1 VIIENGMSD
10 ERRQHGGRRKMPG
23 GRVVKGLCAAS
34 AILIVMG
41 DAAKAEFVPSSKPL
55 SVDVDASE
63 QPLIEALRLGD
74 NRAYEKLIRDFGPR
88 MLAVARRVVRSETEA
103 EEAVQDA
110 FISAFRAIGTF
121 EGGAKLS
128 TWLHRITVNA
138 ALMRLRKSGRIREA
152 SIESLLPSFGEDGHA
167 KRSPSPWRGG
177 NGAELSAEETRSL
190 VMEGI
195 DKLPEAYRVV
205 IMMRDV
211 DGLSTLQAAQLL
223 GDTETAVKV
232 RLHRARLALRELL
245 DPHMAEGRL

>member
-1 VIIENGMSD
+1 MTGDTPV
-10 ERRQHGGRRKMPG
+10 
-23 GRVVKGLCAAS
+23 GRVRGGVTGLCAAG
-34 AILIVMG
+34 AILLSMG
-41 DAAKAEFVPSSKPL
+41 EGVKAE
-55 SVDVDASE
+55 SVTSIQPVSIEIGAGE
-63 QPLIEALRLGD
+63 QSLIDALRQGD
-74 NRAYEKLIRDFGPR
+74 NRAYERLIRDFGPR
-88 MLAVARRVVRSETEA
+88 MLAVARRVVRSDTEA

-138 ALMRLRKSGRIREA
+138 ALMRLRKTGRIREG
-152 SIESLLPSFGEDGHA
+152 SIEAMLPSFGEDGHA
-167 KRSPSPWRGG
+167 KRSPSTWRQ
-177 NGAELSAEETRSL
+177 GAGAGLAGEETRAM
-190 VMEGI
+190 VMAAI

-245 DPHMAEGRL
+245 DPQMAEGRL

>member
-1 VIIENGMSD
+1 
-10 ERRQHGGRRKMPG
+10 
-23 GRVVKGLCAAS
+23 
-34 AILIVMG
+34 MG
-41 DAAKAEFVPSSKPL
+41 DAAKADVVSSIKP
-55 SVDVDASE
+55 VAVEAGAGE
-63 QPLIEALRLGD
+63 QPLIDALRRGE
-74 NRAYEKLIRDFGPR
+74 NGAYERLIRDFGPR
-88 MLAVARRVVRSETEA
+88 MLAVAKRVVRSETDA

-110 FISAFRAIGTF
+110 FISAFRAIGSF

-138 ALMRLRKSGRIREA
+138 ALMRLRKAGRIREA
-152 SIESLLPSFGEDGHA
+152 SIDALLPSFSEEGYA
-167 KRSPSPWRGG
+167 RRRPSAWRSGD
-177 NGAELSAEETRSL
+177 GAELSGEETRAL
-190 VMEGI
+190 VMEAI

-211 DGLSTLQAAQLL
+211 DGLSTLQAAQML